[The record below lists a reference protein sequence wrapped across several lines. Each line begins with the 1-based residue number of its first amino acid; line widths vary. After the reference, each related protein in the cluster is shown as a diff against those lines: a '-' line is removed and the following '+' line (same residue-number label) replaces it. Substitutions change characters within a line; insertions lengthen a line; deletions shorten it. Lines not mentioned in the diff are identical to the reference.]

1 MRMNLNEVCKFH
13 TVYLYNLMDTQQ
25 LCASND
31 TQANVHE
38 YFLLHI
44 QYINMY
50 CVLFEYLLRGA
61 NI

>member
-13 TVYLYNLMDTQQ
+13 TVYLYNLMNTQQ

-38 YFLLHI
+38 YFFI
-44 QYINMY
+44 YINMY